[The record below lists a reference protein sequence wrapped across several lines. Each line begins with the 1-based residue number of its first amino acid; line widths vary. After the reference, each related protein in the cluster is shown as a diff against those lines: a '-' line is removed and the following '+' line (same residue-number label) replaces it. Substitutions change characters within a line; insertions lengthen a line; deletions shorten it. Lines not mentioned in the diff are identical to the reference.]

1 MIDMKTY
8 TLSKE
13 QIHQIVSLADTFDNS
28 DEDCYEAAAELVTK
42 LAEEIKSKC
51 NNNDGKLNV

>member
-1 MIDMKTY
+1 MKTY

-51 NNNDGKLNV
+51 NNNSK